1 VYGWTRDD
9 FLYAMAITN
18 YDKEASSDDGVDV
31 EDSTIRPDA
40 TLTTSGSPVLSG
52 VPFRRS
58 TDTLGTTS

>member
-1 VYGWTRDD
+1 
-9 FLYAMAITN
+9 MAITN

>member
-1 VYGWTRDD
+1 MYGWTRDD

-18 YDKEASSDDGVDV
+18 YDKEASSDDGADV
-31 EDSTIRPDA
+31 EDSIRPDA

-52 VPFRRS
+52 VPFRRN